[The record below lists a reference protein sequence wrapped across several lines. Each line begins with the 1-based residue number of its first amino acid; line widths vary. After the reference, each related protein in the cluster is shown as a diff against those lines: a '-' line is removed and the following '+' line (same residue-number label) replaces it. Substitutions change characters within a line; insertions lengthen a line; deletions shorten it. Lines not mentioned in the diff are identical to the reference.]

1 MPESA
6 SPSVIFALQQARAAL
21 QHGNKDAARLW
32 AKEAIRHDP
41 HEVRALLILAAVSN
55 PQESIGYLK
64 QVLAIDPQN
73 ESARK
78 GMHWAVQKVRQEEL
92 HKPVFVEDFS
102 AEKTLPISFQH
113 QDDEDDDITRPVT
126 LHWADD
132 TRQSTVR
139 AQKTKIRK
147 PKRIPQSN
155 QQRSPRKQQ
164 KTWMLII
171 PWVFALTI
179 FCLGL
184 VVWASLANQRLVFA
198 GGEFPMPMP
207 AFLVPTSTPTETQL
221 PTSTPTLTDT
231 FTPTFTE
238 TSTPTP
244 TETFTP
250 TPTFT
255 TAPTITE
262 TPIPQPE
269 TGLPVIEVTPVE
281 VQAPPEINYTGI
293 GVSDFWIDVNLSQ
306 QMVYAY
312 SGNTVIASFVVSTGT
327 WDHPTV
333 TGQYPIYVM
342 YRYADMSGP
351 GYYLSDVPYVMYFYK
366 GFGLH
371 GTYWHS
377 NFGVPM
383 SHGCVNLSIP
393 DAAWIFQNASIGTMV
408 NVHY

>member
-1 MPESA
+1 MSEPA
-6 SPSVIFALQQARAAL
+6 SPSVIFALQQAYAAL
-21 QHGNKDAARLW
+21 QQGNKDAARLW

-41 HEVRALLILAAVSN
+41 REVKALLILAAISE
-55 PQESIGYLK
+55 PEESIAYLK
-64 QVLAIDPQN
+64 QVLAIDPHN

-78 GMHWAVQKVRQEEL
+78 GMHWAVQKARQEKK
-92 HKPVFVEDFS
+92 HKPVFVENLS
-102 AEKTLPISFQH
+102 TEKTLPISIKYH
-113 QDDEDDDITRPVT
+113 ENDDEDITRPVSVFGSGVT
-126 LHWADD
+126 QA
-132 TRQSTVR
+132 STKPGK
-139 AQKTKIRK
+139 ASKTQK
-147 PKRIPQSN
+147 PKHSIQPNMQGK
-155 QQRSPRKQQ
+155 PAKEQ
-164 KTWMLII
+164 KSWLLII
-171 PWVFALTI
+171 PWVFAVTV

-184 VVWASLANQRLVFA
+184 VVWASLANKWLVFSSSD
-198 GGEFPMPMP
+198 FPMPIP
-207 AFLVPTSTPTETQL
+207 VFLVSTSSPTSTL
-221 PTSTPTLTDT
+221 APTSTSTLTAT
-231 FTPTFTE
+231 LTPTITE

-255 TAPTITE
+255 ATSTLTE
-262 TPIPQPE
+262 TPLPPPE
-269 TGLPVIEVTPVE
+269 DELPVIEVTPVE
-281 VQAPPEINYTGI
+281 VQAPPDIDNTGI

-312 SGNTVIASFVVSTGT
+312 SGNTVIATFVVSTGT

-333 TGQYPIYVM
+333 TGQYTIYVM

-366 GFGLH
+366 GYGLH

-393 DAAWIFQNASIGTMV
+393 DAAWLFQNASIGTIV